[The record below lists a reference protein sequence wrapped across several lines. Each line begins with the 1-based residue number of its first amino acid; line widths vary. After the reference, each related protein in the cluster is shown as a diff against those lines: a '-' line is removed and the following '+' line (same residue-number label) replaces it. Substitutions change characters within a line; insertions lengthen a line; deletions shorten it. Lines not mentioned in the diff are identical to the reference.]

1 MWPIWLTVA
10 LAVGAFLAGLY
21 CFFRSGDDHVRNLGV
36 GLLTGTVTTMAVLL
50 LQWTLTEAD
59 QQQEE
64 LQRKQD
70 QRQEAVLREQA
81 EQQTFEL
88 SLALTSDLTGFNP
101 KGRSLA
107 GAYLSGKKLNS
118 AKLEGADLRGAELRG
133 ADLTAANLDGAN
145 MTRANLLDATLNL
158 ATLRKTNLS
167 GANLRGVKFGRA
179 AVETATLKGAEVNAN
194 TCWPAGFLE
203 AVAPNAGLVPRPIL
217 TDPNNP
223 EEPSFGYTC
232 PEG

>member
-10 LAVGAFLAGLY
+10 LAVGALFSGLCCFL
-21 CFFRSGDDHVRNLGV
+21 FSGSDHVRNLGV

-70 QRQEAVLREQA
+70 QRQEEVLRQQA

-107 GAYLSGKKLNS
+107 EAYLSGKKLNS
-118 AKLEGADLRGAELRG
+118 AKLEKADLREAELRG
-133 ADLTAANLDGAN
+133 ADLTAADLDGAN
-145 MTRANLLDATLNL
+145 MTGANLLDATLNL
-158 ATLRKTNLS
+158 TTLRKTNRNYS
-167 GANLRGVKFGRA
+167 GASGSRTSGGQRSSPVVKRPTGWSSWTTTFCPA
-179 AVETATLKGAEVNAN
+179 HPLTVPA
-194 TCWPAGFLE
+194 WPC
-203 AVAPNAGLVPRPIL
+203 R
-217 TDPNNP
+217 
-223 EEPSFGYTC
+223 
-232 PEG
+232 

>member
-10 LAVGAFLAGLY
+10 LAVGALLAGLY
-21 CFFRSGDDHVRNLGV
+21 CFRRSSDDHVRNLGV
-36 GLLTGTVTTMAVLL
+36 GLLTGTVTTMAVIL

-64 LQRKQD
+64 VQRKQD
-70 QRQEAVLREQA
+70 QRQEAVLRRQA

-167 GANLRGVKFGRA
+167 GANLQGVMFGRA
-179 AVETATLKGAEVNAN
+179 AVEKLPSRVLKS
-194 TCWPAGFLE
+194 TRIPAGLP
-203 AVAPNAGLVPRPIL
+203 VSWRM
-217 TDPNNP
+217 
-223 EEPSFGYTC
+223 
-232 PEG
+232 